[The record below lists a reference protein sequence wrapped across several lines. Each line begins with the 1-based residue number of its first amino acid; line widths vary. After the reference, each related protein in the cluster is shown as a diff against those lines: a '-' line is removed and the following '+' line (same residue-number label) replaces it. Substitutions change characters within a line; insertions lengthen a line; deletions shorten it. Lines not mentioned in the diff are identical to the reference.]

1 MDEPEPSMDGFHR
14 RTLGEGCG
22 CEEPF
27 QRAISVKVD
36 VDLVGAFSN
45 WEQSSVLKMNEG
57 VRNMLTVKIRL
68 YLRWGSFVKRY
79 LLHLHDL
86 IDVNSGT

>member
-14 RTLGEGCG
+14 RTLGKGSCG
-22 CEEPF
+22 EEPF
-27 QRAISVKVD
+27 QRAVSVKVD
-36 VDLVGAFSN
+36 VDLVGAFSD

-57 VRNMLTVKIRL
+57 MRNMLTVKIRL
-68 YLRWGSFVKRY
+68 YLGWGSFVKRY
-79 LLHLHDL
+79 FLHLYDL